1 MSQLLRL
8 IAGGISLVSLLSL
21 SAPAA
26 AYCRSN
32 TCDFRTE
39 NCEHDSDGCVTSGH
53 SLSWASSC
61 VTFAVQEDGS
71 QKWDISEERF
81 AEEVNAAFER
91 WLEVDCGDGER
102 PKLEVQNI
110 GPVEC
115 DKVEYNQRSGNSNI
129 FMFRDEEWPYA
140 GGEDALGLSTI
151 RFDPTTGNIYDVD
164 VEVNGTDTPISVGDE
179 VRGADLASIITHEV
193 GHFLGL
199 SHSNVRNATML
210 PGYRPGDD
218 SLRTLELDDIDGICD
233 ALNPARSTATDSCV
247 PRHGFS
253 GECGGKKPETGCAV
267 QAPGDSRGGFA
278 IVALAV
284 GLAALGQRRRSR
296 S

>member
-1 MSQLLRL
+1 MSHLKSFWVFG
-8 IAGGISLVSLLSL
+8 ATLVSALAVA
-21 SAPAA
+21 APAA

-32 TCDFRTE
+32 TCDLRTE
-39 NCEHDSDGCVTSGH
+39 SCERDDDGCVISGH

-61 VTFAVQEDGS
+61 VTFAIQQDGS
-71 QKWDISEERF
+71 PKWDISEQRF

-91 WLEVDCGDGER
+91 WLEVDCGDGQT

-115 DKVEYNQRSGNSNI
+115 DKVEYNQRNGNANI
-129 FMFRDEEWPYA
+129 FMFRDDEWPYA
-140 GGEDALGLSTI
+140 NGEDALGLSTI
-151 RFDPTTGNIYDVD
+151 RFDPTTGRIYDVD

-199 SHSNVRNATML
+199 SHSNKRDATML

-218 SLRTLELDDIDGICD
+218 SLRTLEQDDIDGICD
-233 ALNPARSTATDSCV
+233 ALNPERSTGSSSCA

-253 GECGGKKPETGCAV
+253 GECGGKTPDEGCTV
-267 QAPGDSRGGFA
+267 TAPGATDAREVHNRFM
-278 IVALAV
+278 
-284 GLAALGQRRRSR
+284 
-296 S
+296 